1 VRRTVP
7 LSSDCG
13 CSARADRTRQLCER
27 DRNGAGT
34 CSSLPRLSLGI
45 PSTAS
50 LQSAGASAFAASPSR
65 STRRPAAA
73 SSSSTSLGPWRSS
86 NATSSGSAPRQ
97 GSPRHGRGADRAAD
111 PRRWMN
117 ARRRLPGCSTPT
129 RPTRLRTSAGPCAS
143 PGRRCTATSRPDLTV
158 VGRGHRRPVRHPRTR
173 SDLVS

>member
-1 VRRTVP
+1 MSAVRRTVP

-97 GSPRHGRGADRAAD
+97 GSPQHGHGADRAAD

-129 RPTRLRTSAGPCAS
+129 RT
-143 PGRRCTATSRPDLTV
+143 
-158 VGRGHRRPVRHPRTR
+158 TR
-173 SDLVS
+173 SSTFCRTLHISRATLYRYIKPGPDGGRPGASAPGSAPTDQE